1 MLALLLSSRTSEMT
15 MRVTACPCLRCSIYL
30 FKLTYKW
37 QVKRDHSVTADHG
50 ESTSWGDDDPSV
62 FAMTN
67 VGDMHGEFQI
77 CNGYGTGKAAAVLRV
92 RSHSG
97 LWTKF

>member
-1 MLALLLSSRTSEMT
+1 M
-15 MRVTACPCLRCSIYL
+15 
-30 FKLTYKW
+30 
-37 QVKRDHSVTADHG
+37 KRDYSVTADHG

-77 CNGYGTGKAAAVLRV
+77 CNGYGTAKATPVLRV
-92 RSHSG
+92 SC
-97 LWTKF
+97 